1 MNPNHIGEFR
11 VDFIC
16 KIYNLFHKKTK
27 MTIVVLNEGSIITRR
42 YMKYRSAPF
51 SGNKNHRYYDRDSVV
66 NSLND
71 FNGSTPV
78 IGHMRKDEE
87 VYK

>member
-1 MNPNHIGEFR
+1 M
-11 VDFIC
+11 DLIC

-27 MTIVVLNEGSIITRR
+27 MTIVVLNEDSIFTRR
-42 YMKYRSAPF
+42 YMKYHPAPF
-51 SGNKNHRYYDRDSVV
+51 SSGNKNHRYYDRDSIA

-78 IGHMRKDEE
+78 IGHMRKDEFGN
-87 VYK
+87 K